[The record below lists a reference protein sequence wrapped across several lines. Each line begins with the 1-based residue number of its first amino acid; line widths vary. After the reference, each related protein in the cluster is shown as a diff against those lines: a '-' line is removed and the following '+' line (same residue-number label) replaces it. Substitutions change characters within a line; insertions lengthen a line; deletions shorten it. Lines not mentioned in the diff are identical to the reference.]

1 MMSQFVLDASAVLAL
16 LGRERGQEEVE
27 QAIAVGAAISTV
39 NIAEVVSKLSDAGMP
54 ETVISQVLDLLGLE
68 IVDFNQTLAHQTGM
82 LRSHTKPMDLSLGD
96 RACLALARVRNVPAL
111 TTDRVW
117 EKLQLDITVRLIR

>member
-1 MMSQFVLDASAVLAL
+1 MSQFVLDASAVLAL

-82 LRSHTKPMDLSLGD
+82 LRSHTKPMGLSLGD